1 MRSRRSARRFR
12 WLRRILRPSLYFGS
26 AGHPAQRWLMG
37 WRSLVVTFAAA
48 ASLTAVGF
56 ILRSRHG
63 ESVENAY
70 QVIARLAG
78 GAWLAMMLVGFV
90 LAVDWLRQVGHRIR
104 RYRDQSL
111 LALSRAL

>member
-48 ASLTAVGF
+48 ASLTTVGF
-56 ILRSRHG
+56 ILRSHHG
-63 ESVENAY
+63 EYVDIAY
-70 QVIARLAG
+70 QVVARLAG
-78 GAWLAMMLVGFV
+78 GAWLAVMLVA
-90 LAVDWLRQVGHRIR
+90 LAQFEPIGAGR
-104 RYRDQSL
+104 S
-111 LALSRAL
+111 